1 MTTTQSYQNSDKI
14 CYNEEHEQVQMII
27 CTPVSQTL
35 SVFSTSGSAAVIVC
49 QKLSFLLKLRS
60 HTYRCTRTASLFSF
74 LQTSVPSFIECCYS
88 QPPDEEQGPQVTH
101 RCCDTF
107 RIRRKWIDS
116 LRAHER
122 SGLCSLS
129 LRFYSLNFWF
139 RFSTSAFQNE
149 TRRRMIQSWQNTDL

>member
-14 CYNEEHEQVQMII
+14 WYNDEHEQVQMII

-35 SVFSTSGSAAVIVC
+35 SVFHLGLSSCYRVSETFLPAQTVISHLQVHSHCLAVFIPPNLGSQFHPSAAI
-49 QKLSFLLKLRS
+49 LSLLMKNRAHS
-60 HTYRCTRTASLFSF
+60 WHTGAATPFASDGNESTA
-74 LQTSVPSFIECCYS
+74 
-88 QPPDEEQGPQVTH
+88 
-101 RCCDTF
+101 
-107 RIRRKWIDS
+107 W
-116 LRAHER
+116 AHER

-139 RFSTSAFQNE
+139 SFSTSAFQNE